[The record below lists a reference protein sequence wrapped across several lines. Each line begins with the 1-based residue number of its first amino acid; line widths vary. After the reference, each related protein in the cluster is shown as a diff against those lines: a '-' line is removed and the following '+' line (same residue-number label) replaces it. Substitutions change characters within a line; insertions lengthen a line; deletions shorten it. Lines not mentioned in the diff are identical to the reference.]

1 MLFVLS
7 GSSGAGKDAVLAR
20 MKELGLSFH
29 QVVTMTTRP
38 RREAE
43 SDGVDYYF
51 TTESEF
57 HDMARRGQLLEWANV
72 YGNWYGVPRRHVQ
85 QALEEGK
92 DAVVRVDV
100 QGAATIKSL
109 VPGAV
114 LIFLASESVDDYEQR
129 LKKRNTESDADVKR
143 RIDSVEEELKSLPLF
158 DYVVVNRQGE
168 LDATVSEIAAI
179 MTAERCRVTPRLV
192 EVP

>member
-143 RIDSVEEELKSLPLF
+143 RIHSVEEELKSLPLF

-168 LDATVSEIAAI
+168 LDAAVSEIAAI
-179 MTAERCRVTPRLV
+179 MTAERCRVSPRLV
-192 EVP
+192 EVR

>member
-168 LDATVSEIAAI
+168 LDAAVSEIAAI
-179 MTAERCRVTPRLV
+179 MTAERCRVSPRLV
-192 EVP
+192 EVR